1 MGEHL
6 LSLVQELE
14 AFASSDA
21 LPDLWRLT
29 SESNTSA
36 LLCTLSCRGWRN
48 LKAALDLK
56 EKDEEAVE
64 RLCARASC
72 SAAVIAAEKG
82 MFGAQLSRVA
92 EEPTAAA
99 EGVADQTGGASCLFC
114 SSLHTT
120 DSYVLHSAVES
131 VQ

>member
-14 AFASSDA
+14 VFATSDA

-36 LLCTLSCRGWRN
+36 LLSTLSCRGWRN

-56 EKDEEAVE
+56 DEEAVE
-64 RLCARASC
+64 RLCARVSC
-72 SAAVIAAEKG
+72 SAAVVAAEKG
-82 MFGAQLSRVA
+82 MFGAQLSKVA

-99 EGVADQTGGASCLFC
+99 DGAADQTGGEP
-114 SSLHTT
+114 SLLCYSLRCPSH
-120 DSYVLHSAVES
+120 LPRRAL
-131 VQ
+131 

>member
-14 AFASSDA
+14 VFATSDA

-36 LLCTLSCRGWRN
+36 LLSTLSCRGWRN

-56 EKDEEAVE
+56 DKDEEAVE
-64 RLCARASC
+64 RLCARISC
-72 SAAVIAAEKG
+72 SAAVVAAEKG
-82 MFGAQLSRVA
+82 MFGAQLSKVA

-99 EGVADQTGGASCLFC
+99 DGTADQTGGASALLCF
-114 SSLHTT
+114 SLLYR
-120 DSYVLHSAVES
+120 SP
-131 VQ
+131 

>member
-14 AFASSDA
+14 VFATSDA

-36 LLCTLSCRGWRN
+36 LLSTLSCRGWRY
-48 LKAALDLK
+48 LKAALDL
-56 EKDEEAVE
+56 KDEEAVE
-64 RLCARASC
+64 RLCARVSC
-72 SAAVIAAEKG
+72 SAAVVAAEKG
-82 MFGAQLSRVA
+82 MFGAQLSKVV

-99 EGVADQTGGASCLFC
+99 DGAAE
-114 SSLHTT
+114 
-120 DSYVLHSAVES
+120 DRKS
-131 VQ
+131 VV